1 MQIRDWSLFI
11 TWGGGG
17 GGFYGGIT
25 RFVGEQGGGSV
36 VIENPKGGIVESFG
50 FRAGSTQI
58 CLKNEGMGRG
68 VIAKVIKSY
77 LGGSPQ

>member
-1 MQIRDWSLFI
+1 M
-11 TWGGGG
+11 
-17 GGFYGGIT
+17 
-25 RFVGEQGGGSV
+25 GEQKGGSV

-68 VIAKVIKSY
+68 GSRKLSKVIQGDHLSEATLK
-77 LGGSPQ
+77 GRIG

>member
-1 MQIRDWSLFI
+1 M
-11 TWGGGG
+11 
-17 GGFYGGIT
+17 
-25 RFVGEQGGGSV
+25 GEQKGGSV

-68 VIAKVIKSY
+68 GIAKVIKSY
-77 LGGSPQ
+77 SGGSPQ